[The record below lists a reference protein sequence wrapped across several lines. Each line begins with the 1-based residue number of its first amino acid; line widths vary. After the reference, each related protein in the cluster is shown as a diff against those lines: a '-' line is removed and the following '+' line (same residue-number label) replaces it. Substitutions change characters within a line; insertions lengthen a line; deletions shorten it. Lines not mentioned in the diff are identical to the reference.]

1 MDLKLHRPN
10 GCCGKSGRGFVPGEL
25 FYSAL
30 VRSKGTLDRL
40 DVSAEAWDG
49 PPEQSLAWWKST
61 YPAADAAGS
70 TLAPVEVLL
79 DVLEQLDGRPEE
91 TALRYLLALEL
102 VRRRVLRVV
111 DRHGTA
117 TAIDPD
123 TMHLACRRRDSEYRV
138 QVVPAR
144 VAAADG
150 VQERLAALLWS
161 GGAA

>member
-10 GCCGKSGRGFVPGEL
+10 GSCGKSGRGFVPGEL

-30 VRSKGTLDRL
+30 VRSKGALDRL
-40 DVSAEAWDG
+40 DICAEAWDG
-49 PPEQSLAWWKST
+49 PPEQSLAWWKSL
-61 YPAADAAGS
+61 YPAADSAGS

-79 DVLEQLDGRPEE
+79 DVLEQLDGRPDE

-117 TAIDPD
+117 SAVNPD
-123 TMHLACRRRDSEYRV
+123 TMLLACRRRDSEYHV

-144 VAAADG
+144 AAAADG

>member
-10 GCCGKSGRGFVPGEL
+10 GSCGKSGRGFVPGEL

-30 VRSKGTLDRL
+30 VRSTGAIERIDIC
-40 DVSAEAWDG
+40 AEAWGG
-49 PPEQSLAWWKST
+49 PPEQSLAWWKSL
-61 YPAADAAGS
+61 YPAADSAGS

-79 DVLEQLDGRPEE
+79 DVLEQLDGQPDEK
-91 TALRYLLALEL
+91 ALRYLLALEL

-117 TAIDPD
+117 AAIAPD
-123 TMHLACRRRDSEYRV
+123 TMLLACRRRDSEYHV

-144 VAAADG
+144 AAAADG

>member
-10 GCCGKSGRGFVPGEL
+10 GSCGKSGRGFVPGEL

-30 VRSKGTLDRL
+30 VRSKGALERIDIC
-40 DVSAEAWDG
+40 AEAWGG
-49 PPEQSLAWWKST
+49 PPEQSLAWWKSL
-61 YPAADAAGS
+61 YPAADSTGS

-79 DVLEQLDGRPEE
+79 DVLEQLDGQPDEK
-91 TALRYLLALEL
+91 ALRYLLALEL

-117 TAIDPD
+117 AAIAPD
-123 TMHLACRRRDSEYRV
+123 TMLLACRRRDSEYHV

-144 VAAADG
+144 AAAADG